1 MIVQKPNED
10 ALSSILECL
19 GARALCSMRLE
30 AGGSWAVHFPLPRVL
45 KFDFVRRGECW
56 LRLSGAEPVRINA
69 GDCIIVAGVHYELAN
84 DPDTPALPAQ
94 EVFSP
99 AGPAQIGAVT
109 DFTVLGGTLQ
119 LDAGDVLFVTG
130 VLPSVVVIRADEM
143 APVGWLLEQLDHEWD
158 SGRPGARLASNDLM
172 RLAFIHVLRAHLAK
186 LDEGVGW
193 LHALIDRNLGPAMR
207 AIHADPTR
215 AWTVSELAR
224 IAGQSRSGFAARFRA
239 HVGLSPMDYIA
250 RWRVRLASAK
260 LRGSNLPISH
270 IGQELGFATDSG
282 FSAMFRRVTGM
293 SPRQY
298 RRKQADLHT

>member
-1 MIVQKPNED
+1 
-10 ALSSILECL
+10 
-19 GARALCSMRLE
+19 MRLE
-30 AGGSWAVHFPLPRVL
+30 AGGSWAIHFPLPQVL

-56 LRLSGAEPVRINA
+56 LRVSGSKPVRISA
-69 GDCIIVAGVHYELAN
+69 GDCIIVAGVHYDLAS
-84 DPDTPALPAQ
+84 DPDTPAVSAQ
-94 EVFSP
+94 EVFST
-99 AGPAQIGAVT
+99 AGPAQIGATT

-130 VLPSVVVIRADEM
+130 VLPSVVVMRADEM
-143 APVGWLLEQLDHEWD
+143 APIGWLLEQLDHEWD

-172 RLAFIHVLRAHLAK
+172 RLAFIHGLRAHLGK
-186 LDEGVGW
+186 LDGGGGW
-193 LHALIDRNLGPAMR
+193 LHALIDQNLAPAMR

-239 HVGLSPMDYIA
+239 RVGLSPMDYIA

-260 LRGSNLPISH
+260 LRGSDLPISH

-298 RRKQADLHT
+298 RRKQVDLPV